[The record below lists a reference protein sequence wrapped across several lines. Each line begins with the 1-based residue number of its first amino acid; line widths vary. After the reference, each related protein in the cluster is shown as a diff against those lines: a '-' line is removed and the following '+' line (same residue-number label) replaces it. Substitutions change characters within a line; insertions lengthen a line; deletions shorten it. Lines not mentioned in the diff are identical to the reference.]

1 MTKAGQRLLKSV
13 RQARAY
19 ARGETDEGFVVHVPN
34 DVDVKAVRHKLDMT
48 QQQFA
53 ARFGFSYDA
62 IRDWESKRRQPER
75 AARILLTVIDYEPTV
90 VVKALQMHPAGGTVT
105 AHTSVKVARAQKPK
119 ASKAAK
125 RAFAPA

>member
-13 RQARAY
+13 RRARAY
-19 ARGETDEGFVVHVPN
+19 ARGESDEGFVVHVPN
-34 DVDVKAVRHKLDMT
+34 DIDVKAVRHKLDMT

-62 IRDWESKRRQPER
+62 IRDWETKRRQPER
-75 AARILLTVIDYEPTV
+75 AARILLTVIDYEPAV
-90 VVKALQMHPAGGTVT
+90 VVKALQMQSTGGTVT
-105 AHTSVKVARAQKPK
+105 AHASAKAARAQKPR

-125 RAFAPA
+125 RAFASA